1 MGHKWI
7 DPTKLQGFVCGV
19 ISWSCFIFERQ
30 GIKQTLPISMNFIH
44 PTIIDHFIIFNQH
57 YCPLY
62 YFIHQSFLWIWL
74 YLKKGGKTPIHRL
87 GLPWHC
93 NGMDNPNTPGSHGDG
108 LIRGFFWDFPWNK
121 LPKQPLG
128 HPRNLDFFWTP
139 DGWNPWNPLESKRPS
154 PCRRRVRRS
163 ANACCAWKP
172 SWGLRRNCVAS
183 CIKKQP
189 LVWCYGAKKAGHK
202 MKVMGM

>member
-19 ISWSCFIFERQ
+19 ISWSCFIFGRQ

-44 PTIIDHFIIFNQH
+44 PTIIDHFIISINIIVL
-57 YCPLY
+57 CIIS
-62 YFIHQSFLWIWL
+62 FINPFYEYGFISKRVAKHRFTVLDCHGIAMGWTIP
-74 YLKKGGKTPIHRL
+74 TPRGHMGM
-87 GLPWHC
+87 GL
-93 NGMDNPNTPGSHGDG
+93 SV
-108 LIRGFFWDFPWNK
+108 DFSGIFHEINFQ
-121 LPKQPLG
+121 KQPLG

-189 LVWCYGAKKAGHK
+189 LVWCYGAKKSGP
-202 MKVMGM
+202 